1 MKKKNR
7 FDLDSLEKAAAR
19 VRAKLKDF
27 NDRWDDVHSKEM
39 NEKGFFENQSLV
51 DQYFRELDEFLYNEN
66 NKNEPK

>member
-27 NDRWDDVHSKEM
+27 NDRWDDAHSKEM
-39 NEKGFFENQSLV
+39 NERGFFENQSLV
-51 DQYFRELDEFLYNEN
+51 DQYFKELDEFLYKEN
-66 NKNEPK
+66 HKNER

>member
-1 MKKKNR
+1 MEKKNR

-39 NEKGFFENQSLV
+39 NERGFFENQPLV

-66 NKNEPK
+66 HKNEQ

>member
-27 NDRWDDVHSKEM
+27 NDRFDDAHSKEM
-39 NEKGFFENQSLV
+39 NQRGFFENQPLV
-51 DQYFRELDEFLYNEN
+51 EQYFRELDEFLYNQN
-66 NKNEPK
+66 HKK